1 MKQSIQLDRQDAEEL
16 ADTLETFADA
26 CGDENWE
33 RELSQHAR
41 MIRDKLA
48 GRIE

>member
-1 MKQSIQLDRQDAEEL
+1 MKQSIQLDRQDAEDL
-16 ADTLETFADA
+16 ADTLEAFAEV
-26 CGDENWE
+26 CGCDQWE
-33 RELSQHAR
+33 RELSQHAS